1 MSFCRSLWTITG
13 VVSLTAFLASCGF
26 SNTGK
31 YYDRDGPPI
40 LGGELRS
47 MTASSVDVKV
57 EKPNKWANRPYTVM
71 GKRYYPVT
79 GDKPM
84 TQVGTASWYGKQ
96 FHGKK
101 TSTGEIYDMYELSA
115 AHKTMELPSYAKVTN
130 LKNGRSIIVRVNDR
144 GPFLHGRIIDLSYA
158 AAVKLGYQKEGT
170 ARVKVERI
178 TRKDIAAGRVPSTST
193 LGAVLAAVA
202 SGLKSDSDKKDAA
215 PARSQT
221 QTKTASSQPRST
233 QAQAPKTN
241 SNPVQMVSRETI
253 QPKSTPAETRVDSVV
268 EVDSA
273 VLNDVEASSN
283 ESVPSVSLSFAV
295 EETTTQ
301 GQALD
306 LNDAAPSRSAPQET
320 SGSSTTSDDA
330 IAAILAAENAQVQ
343 TPDTPAEA
351 SSDASNEVPPV
362 GWKVQLGAYSQQD
375 NARAA
380 AAHAETLLDQ
390 DNLGPVGVAHVA
402 GVYKV
407 WAGQASSHQD
417 AVELAEKISA
427 KLGFK
432 TIAVEFKSQ

>member
-1 MSFCRSLWTITG
+1 MSFRRSLWTITG

-170 ARVKVERI
+170 TRVKVERI
-178 TRKDIAAGRVPSTST
+178 TRKDIAAGKVPSTST
-193 LGAVLAAVA
+193 LGAVLAAVV
-202 SGLKSDSDKKDAA
+202 SGLKSDSDKENAA

-233 QAQAPKTN
+233 QAGAPKTN
-241 SNPVQMVSRETI
+241 SNSVQMVSRETI
-253 QPKSTPAETRVDSVV
+253 QPKSTPAETHVDSVV

-283 ESVPSVSLSFAV
+283 ESVPSVSLSFSV

-320 SGSSTTSDDA
+320 SGSSTSSNDA

-343 TPDTPAEA
+343 TPDTPAAA
-351 SSDASNEVPPV
+351 SPDASNEVPPV
-362 GWKVQLGAYSQQD
+362 GWKVQLGAYSQED

>member
-1 MSFCRSLWTITG
+1 MSFRRSLWTISG

-170 ARVKVERI
+170 TRVKVERI
-178 TRKDIAAGRVPSTST
+178 TRKDIAAGRVPSTSI

-202 SGLKSDSDKKDAA
+202 SGLKTDADKEQSTQV
-215 PARSQT
+215 RSQT
-221 QTKTASSQPRST
+221 QTKTASSQPRSI
-233 QAQAPKTN
+233 QAQTPKTN
-241 SNPVQMVSRETI
+241 SNPVQMVSRETV
-253 QPKSTPAETRVDSVV
+253 QPKQTPVETRVDSVV

-273 VLNDVEASSN
+273 VLNDAEASSN

-301 GQALD
+301 GQAID
-306 LNDAAPSRSAPQET
+306 LNDAAPSSGAPQEA
-320 SGSSTTSDDA
+320 SGSSTSSDDA

-343 TPDTPAEA
+343 TPDTPAAA
-351 SSDASNEVPPV
+351 SEASNEVPPV
-362 GWKVQLGAYSQQD
+362 GWKVQLGAYSQED

-390 DNLGPVGVAHVA
+390 DNLGPVGVARIA